1 MTEEIQLV
9 EQLVRGS
16 KSAFKKIYDK
26 YNILIYNNIRKIVTP
41 AQEAEDLL
49 QEVFAVLWLK
59 RASINPE
66 APIGNWLFVVSYN
79 KSISFLKKQLREK
92 VEYTSQIEATQVIED
107 TPTDEDLFNDQV
119 AALED
124 AIGRLPAHKQR
135 VIRLYY
141 FEQKDCE
148 AIARELNL
156 TTSSVRFYLKQARA
170 LIRQSIYTGQVFTGA
185 TTGIGTVALLLLV
198 LPLHY

>member
-9 EQLVRGS
+9 EQLVGGS

-41 AQEAEDLL
+41 TQEAEDLL

-66 APIGNWLFVVSYN
+66 VPIGNWLFVVSYN

-107 TPTDEDLFNDQV
+107 TPTDEDLYSDQV

-148 AIARELNL
+148 AIAQELNL

-170 LIRQSIYTGQVFTGA
+170 LIRESIYTGQVFTGA

-198 LPLHY
+198 LPLH